1 MIILN
6 GKEVSRKIKNEIK
19 EKIQKENLSPLL
31 VVIRVGD
38 DPASETYVKSKNK
51 SCNEVGIKFK
61 EIHLKKEEKEE
72 NIINMIKLLNND
84 SSVSGILVQLPLPS
98 NLDTDKIINTILP
111 SKDVDGLTNTN
122 KCSLLNNNPI
132 IIPCTPK
139 GIIYLLKE
147 YQIPIK
153 GKNIVIVGRSKLV
166 GRPLIDLLLNEN
178 ATITIC
184 HSHTENIKEHTINA
198 DILISAVGKKN
209 IIKSDMIKA
218 NAVVIDVGI
227 NKENGKIYGD
237 VEESVYDKVSYI
249 TPVPGGIGPMTVAM
263 LLQNTIQCYMINKK

>member
-1 MIILN
+1 
-6 GKEVSRKIKNEIK
+6 
-19 EKIQKENLSPLL
+19 
-31 VVIRVGD
+31 
-38 DPASETYVKSKNK
+38 
-51 SCNEVGIKFK
+51 
-61 EIHLKKEEKEE
+61 
-72 NIINMIKLLNND
+72 MIKLLNND
-84 SSVSGILVQLPLPS
+84 PLVSGILVQLPLPS

-178 ATITIC
+178 ATVTIC

-198 DILISAVGKKN
+198 DILISAVGKKH
-209 IIKSDMIKA
+209 IIKSDMIKE
-218 NAVVIDVGI
+218 NAIVIDVGI
-227 NKENGKIYGD
+227 NKENEKIYGD
-237 VEESVYDKVSYI
+237 VEESAYDKVSYI